1 MICPECHE
9 GAIEL
14 DEADWS
20 AVCDWCG
27 THFKIELIK
36 EDCK

>member
-9 GAIEL
+9 EAIEL

-20 AVCDWCG
+20 AVCDWCR
-27 THFKIELIK
+27 TYFKIELIK